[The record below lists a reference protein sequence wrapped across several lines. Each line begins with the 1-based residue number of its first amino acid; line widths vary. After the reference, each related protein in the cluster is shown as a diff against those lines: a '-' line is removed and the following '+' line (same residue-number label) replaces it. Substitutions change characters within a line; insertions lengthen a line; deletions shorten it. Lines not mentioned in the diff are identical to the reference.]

1 MAREFA
7 KEKGLTMKEVS
18 LDNLSQVIL
27 LRTITFLFAVLHVGA
42 FRAIVI
48 TFSVTIIN

>member
-27 LRTITFLFAVLHVGA
+27 LR
-42 FRAIVI
+42 
-48 TFSVTIIN
+48 IINVPFADATCWRIPGYSHHL